1 MEKDGRGGLGVC
13 RTHTHIAHYIQ
24 ELNQGMENR
33 WVVQKT
39 TTIYIDVLLF
49 GYLRHLEKKSQIFG
63 ALVLNLRDSL
73 EQSSNES
80 YTTLLKNMARYPLG
94 ELEALATTTR

>member
-1 MEKDGRGGLGVC
+1 MEEEALAFAVL
-13 RTHTHIAHYIQ
+13 THHAHYPGA
-24 ELNQGMENR
+24 ESGMENR
-33 WVVQKT
+33 WVEKDHHVHRCSF
-39 TTIYIDVLLF
+39 IWLF
-49 GYLRHLEKKSQIFG
+49 APPRKKSQIFG